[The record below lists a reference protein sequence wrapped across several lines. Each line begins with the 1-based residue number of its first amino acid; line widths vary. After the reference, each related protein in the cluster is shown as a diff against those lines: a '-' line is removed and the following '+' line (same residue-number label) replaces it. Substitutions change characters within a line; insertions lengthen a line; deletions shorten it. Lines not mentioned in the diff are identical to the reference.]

1 MKKKWLTYI
10 IFGLVFGFL
19 AANFRYLGFSEKISL
34 GLKQIPFWSYP
45 LLFIFSFY
53 LTLSLHEFGHFFGF
67 MFHGTKNRAI
77 HITAFVLYK
86 KNNHWRLGFNYRLF
100 KLLGGFVVP
109 DLNIIDSEET
119 YQKEIQTF
127 AKSLIIGPLSTIISM
142 LMIIVIFL
150 LVLIYSE
157 KVFWI
162 GSLFIVT
169 IFSALLSYVY
179 ILSSK
184 LHTDNIYG
192 DFVAHKKMQ
201 EDELFQYV
209 QISQYIG
216 FSLKNHEKSEIFL
229 FNKCQELLIKHP
241 LRNNMFYY
249 TLLKEYLYGLIK
261 NENPNINPK
270 INEKLSLIRMSQLKR
285 SVFGVDLLYMMSM
298 FDYLTGDA
306 YKAYQKYRQAVEV
319 TIKGEEKMLDYL
331 RKYAEHKM
339 NYSNH
344 EEVLRS
350 LKNVDNLAWVFS
362 YVDDKKELDLKK
374 LPYQYMQTEIY
385 CDYPS
390 E

>member
-216 FSLKNHEKSEIFL
+216 FSLKNHEKSENFL

>member
-192 DFVAHKKMQ
+192 DFVAYKKMQ

-216 FSLKNHEKSEIFL
+216 FSLKNHEKSENFL

>member
-157 KVFWI
+157 KLFWI

-216 FSLKNHEKSEIFL
+216 FSLKNHEKSENFL

>member
-86 KNNHWRLGFNYRLF
+86 KNKHWRLGFNYRLF

-216 FSLKNHEKSEIFL
+216 FSLKNHEKSENFL

-261 NENPNINPK
+261 NENSNINPK

-306 YKAYQKYRQAVEV
+306 YEAYQKYRQAVEV

>member
-192 DFVAHKKMQ
+192 DFVAHKKME

-216 FSLKNHEKSEIFL
+216 FSLKNHEKSENFL

>member
-157 KVFWI
+157 KLFWI

-192 DFVAHKKMQ
+192 DFVAYKKMQ

-216 FSLKNHEKSEIFL
+216 FSLKNHEKSENFL